1 MSDAAKTVKEILD
14 KRRSFVFSPPGGE
27 DVQYFIADPTGE
39 DIRKADWQ
47 YSKVFNQ
54 ALADGFP
61 TQSQMVEILK
71 ERGILD
77 DEYTKE
83 VEQTRIELAAAL
95 FRLDNLDPEAPD
107 QEKEGLAIET
117 ATLRDKLYR
126 LNQRV
131 NGPLANTCENLAE
144 DSRVE
149 FLTSRIIQN
158 QDGKRLWKDF
168 EDFRATDNAPL
179 VARARFEVMLWMQG
193 LDSNFLENT
202 PEQTVLRAVAQHRLD
217 DTLKKFQDSV
227 VDENKTSEE
236 KTETP
241 QVEEISL
248 DTAPVTEKPKKRGR
262 PRKG

>member
-1 MSDAAKTVKEILD
+1 MSDAVKTVREILD
-14 KRRSFVFSPPGGE
+14 KRRSFVFSAPGGE
-27 DVQYFIADPTGE
+27 DVSYFIADPTGE

-71 ERGILD
+71 ARGILD
-77 DEYTKE
+77 EEYTKE

-95 FRLDNLDPEAPD
+95 FRLDNLDPDASD
-107 QEKEGLAIET
+107 LEKEGLAIET
-117 ATLRDKLYR
+117 AAFRDKLYR

-149 FLTSRIIQN
+149 FLTSRIIQT

-179 VARARFEVMLWMQG
+179 IARARFEVMLWMQG

-217 DTLKKFQDSV
+217 ETLKKFQDQA
-227 VDENKTSEE
+227 TSTVAEAVETLE
-236 KTETP
+236 KS
-241 QVEEISL
+241 QVEDIPLEVV
-248 DTAPVTEKPKKRGR
+248 PVAKKPKKKGR